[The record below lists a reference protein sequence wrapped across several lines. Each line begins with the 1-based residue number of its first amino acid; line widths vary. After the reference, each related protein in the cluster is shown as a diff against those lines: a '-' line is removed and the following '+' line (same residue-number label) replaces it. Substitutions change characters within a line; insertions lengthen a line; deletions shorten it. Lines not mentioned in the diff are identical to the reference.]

1 VSAVLPSQFNGIDC
15 QPSNPSWC
23 CAVGEADSDSPVGGA
38 RIHCTKDGGAS
49 WNRTFW
55 APITNSS
62 AFSLMEIRYATD
74 LDVWFVRCSSW
85 LPVP

>member
-1 VSAVLPSQFNGIDC
+1 
-15 QPSNPSWC
+15 
-23 CAVGEADSDSPVGGA
+23 VGGA